1 MRMEEF
7 VARRR
12 TVDTRVGEIA
22 YTEFGEGPTALFV
35 HGVLV
40 NGLLWRNVIEQVA
53 DVRRCVAIDLP
64 LHGGSP
70 PSADM
75 SFHGFAD
82 AVAALHEAL
91 DLGPVDLVGNDTG
104 GLVCQLFAVAHP
116 EKLRSL
122 TLTNCD
128 VHDNVPPDA
137 FKPAVEL
144 ARQGL
149 FSAGLRA
156 VLEQEGR
163 TGLDAAFSI
172 AYEHPERQ
180 PEELLR
186 GYVEPVVGTEE
197 RGRLFDQRMADAD
210 PDTLVRVESRLRELH
225 VPTLLAWGT
234 ADDFFSMEDAR
245 TLLGILPRAE
255 LVTFEG
261 AKLFFADERA
271 DELIPHLRRHWA
283 VALEEVAV

>member
-1 MRMEEF
+1 MEIGEF
-7 VARRR
+7 LRHRK
-12 TVDTRVGEIA
+12 TVQTRVGELA
-22 YTEFGEGPTALFV
+22 YTDIGEGPVALFV

-40 NGLLWRNVIEQVA
+40 NGLLWRNVIGQVA
-53 DVRRCVAIDLP
+53 DARRCVAIDLP

-70 PSADM
+70 PTADM

-82 AVAALHEAL
+82 AVAALHETL

-104 GLVCQLFAVAHP
+104 GLVCQLFAVRHP
-116 EKLRSL
+116 ERLRSL

-128 VHDNVPPDA
+128 VHDRVPPEA

-144 ARQGL
+144 AKQGA

-156 VLEQEGR
+156 VLEQDDPAALR
-163 TGLDAAFSI
+163 AAFAI
-172 AYEHPERQ
+172 AYERPDRL
-180 PEELLR
+180 PVELLR
-186 GYVEPVVGTEE
+186 AYLEPVVGTEE
-197 RGRLFDQRMADAD
+197 RGRLFDQRMAAVD
-210 PDTLVRVESRLRELH
+210 PDTLVRIEPELRRLD

-234 ADDFFSMEDAR
+234 ADDFFTMDDAQ

-255 LVTFEG
+255 LVAFEG

-271 DELIPHLRRHWA
+271 DELVRHLRDHWMA
-283 VALEEVAV
+283 AERTVVG